1 MKKILV
7 IFTCLLS
14 CFSNIYA
21 EETQQSPVPSQQPA
35 AVINQPAT
43 VQSGPSKPAV
53 PVPQPPAVTQP
64 PVNVQSQPAAPVPQ
78 PPVRTQRPANIQGA
92 GQRPQLRVNQPPA
105 GTQLPAD
112 NQNINAPQQASD
124 NIAPDT
130 QENIPSGAVTPEQIK
145 AFMSKPREENF
156 IILNFDNADLKDVIN
171 TVGSITNENFIISPG
186 IDARVT
192 IHSSKKIPVS
202 EVMNVFE
209 SVLEANGMAVV
220 RSGEFLKIVT
230 GATAK
235 QKPIEFRKDD
245 QVDTLRDVDR
255 PVTQIV
261 PVQYVPVN
269 EITTVLTP
277 MLSQFGSIIPNPRNN
292 LLIINELSSN
302 LIRLMKIL
310 DEIDVNAFQ
319 NTRMVFFKPKYSDVQ
334 TLTNELTEVLNALN
348 LTREGIAL
356 VPIER
361 INSLVVFSASPTLL
375 QTVEG
380 WIMKLDEEI
389 VTGQNI
395 FVYPVQNVKAEKIAD
410 ILKTLYEAGDGG
422 KPKVTA
428 QKTDA
433 KAAPKK
439 PSVAPRSAQPSD
451 GSSRIEII
459 TFEPT
464 NSLIIFAPPGIYR
477 EIVKTIKKIDT
488 YPREVLIEAVV
499 AQVTLTTGDEHGIQ
513 WSVLNSRY
521 RNNRFLESTPG
532 DPNTKVTEIVGS
544 SLTGDIITKAAD
556 ATLGAGLGGLS
567 YIVFQ
572 PDKFTA
578 LINAL
583 ASKGKVDILSS
594 PRLLVRDQEEASI
607 EVGSEIPTATS
618 STASSTTSDTLTQN
632 IQYKTVGIKLK
643 IKPTIS
649 EDKTVVLDLEQE
661 VSDRGANI
669 QVGKEGNTFPSFST
683 TKAKTSIVVPDKQ
696 GIVIGGIMRE
706 EKKSDYSGIPL
717 LMDIPLLGN
726 LFRYQIDSTEKKE
739 LVIIITPQVIA
750 TRSEG
755 EALTSEFL
763 RKLKNVKNYL
773 NESDIKY
780 PKVGLTVPSTSST
793 EGTNPSKTDEP

>member
-1 MKKILV
+1 MTPPPANV
-7 IFTCLLS
+7 QGGPQRPV
-14 CFSNIYA
+14 A
-21 EETQQSPVPSQQPA
+21 PVPPPPGRTQRP
-35 AVINQPAT
+35 VP
-43 VQSGPSKPAV
+43 VQNEPPKPALSV
-53 PVPQPPAVTQP
+53 QQPPARTQP
-64 PVNVQSQPAAPVPQ
+64 PVE
-78 PPVRTQRPANIQGA
+78 
-92 GQRPQLRVNQPPA
+92 
-105 GTQLPAD
+105 
-112 NQNINAPQQASD
+112 NQNINMPQD
-124 NIAPDT
+124 APDNAAPDVPA
-130 QENIPSGAVTPEQIK
+130 NIPPGAITPDQIK
-145 AFMSKPREENF
+145 AFMSKPREENY

-235 QKPIEFRKDD
+235 QKPIEVRKGD
-245 QVDTLRDVDR
+245 QIDTIPDVDR

-261 PVQYVPVN
+261 PVQYVPVA
-269 EITTVLTP
+269 EISTVLTP
-277 MLSQFGSIIPNPRNN
+277 LLSQFGSIIPNPRNN

-302 LIRLMKIL
+302 IIRILKIL
-310 DEIDVNAFQ
+310 NEIDVNAFK
-319 NTRMVFFKPKYSDVQ
+319 NTRMTFFKPKYSDVQ

-375 QTVEG
+375 KTVEG
-380 WIMKLDEEI
+380 WIMKLDEEV

-395 FVYPVQNVKAEKIAD
+395 FVFPVQNVKAEKIAD
-410 ILKTLYEAGDGG
+410 ILKTLYGAGDGG
-422 KPKVTA
+422 KPKVTT

-433 KAAPKK
+433 KAATPQK
-439 PSVAPRSAQPSD
+439 PSVAPRSSQPSES
-451 GSSRIEII
+451 GSRIEII

-513 WSVLNSRY
+513 WSALDTQFRDNKY
-521 RNNRFLESTPG
+521 FKG
-532 DPNTKVTEIVGS
+532 DVTEIVGS
-544 SLTGDIITKAAD
+544 SLTGDLVTKAAD

-618 STASSTTSDTLTQN
+618 STTSSTTSDTLTQN

-649 EDKTVVLDLEQE
+649 EEKTVVLDLEQE

-706 EKKSDYSGIPL
+706 EKKSDYSGIPI

-726 LFRYQIDSTEKKE
+726 LFRYQVDSTEKKE

-750 TRSEG
+750 TKSEG
-755 EALTSEFL
+755 ESLTSDFL
-763 RKLKNVKNYL
+763 GKLNNVKKYL
-773 NESDIKY
+773 NEKDIKY
-780 PKVGLTVPSTSST
+780 PKPGSTVPSTSNP
-793 EGTNPSKTDEP
+793 EGTDPSKTDEP